1 MEEVCLERLP
11 THRTAKASRTPC
23 CCAFLLKR
31 IVVGIPPFPM
41 KRVGLYFAAVMALV
55 LVIQALP
62 AAAQTVRRATYTRSS
77 SSKAA
82 VAKKVTVGGKTYYIV
97 EGNNPALDTGKEAC
111 ASAGLSC
118 TGYTN
123 LSSNTVCMAAHPGA
137 KQVTGVNGS
146 KNGFYCD
153 GSPQT
158 GLACGS
164 AKNTCMVCPKC
175 NLNANCDTAIG
186 TLYREMYVSCGRAL
200 ARTSSS
206 RSSVSSR
213 SSSSSSAAGLSCAF
227 AQGGA
232 LVRATCNVPGAAGN
246 FCVRALGLAN
256 ARAVSCA
263 QNGQIVCNV
272 PCNTQGIQNFK
283 RCPTGA
289 VSVTPSGSCPSSSSS
304 VSSASGKVELGGL
317 CKHSGECNDT
327 WGGNQYFVHCV
338 GFSPNSR
345 CSCNMF
351 SQTTSGCVK
360 NLSNLKNQPSG
371 QPCVHGGNCASGM
384 CLGRVCK

>member
-1 MEEVCLERLP
+1 
-11 THRTAKASRTPC
+11 
-23 CCAFLLKR
+23 
-31 IVVGIPPFPM
+31 M
-41 KRVGLYFAAVMALV
+41 KRVSLIFASALALV
-55 LVIQALP
+55 LVLQALP
-62 AAAQTVRRATYTRSS
+62 ATAQTVRRTTYGTKSS
-77 SSKAA
+77 SSVKAA

-97 EGNNPALDTGKEAC
+97 EGNTPALDTGKEAC
-111 ASAGLSC
+111 ASVGLTC

-123 LSSNTVCMAAHPGA
+123 LSSNAVCAAAHPGA
-137 KQVTGVNGS
+137 KQVTDVNGS

-158 GLACGS
+158 GLGCGGTKN
-164 AKNTCMVCPKC
+164 ANTCKVCPTC

-186 TLYREMYVSCGRAL
+186 ALYREMFVSCGRAL
-200 ARTSSS
+200 SSSS

-227 AQGGA
+227 SQGGS
-232 LVRATCNVPGAAGN
+232 LVRATCNVAGAASN

-283 RCPTGA
+283 RCPAGA

-317 CKHSGECNDT
+317 CKHGGECNDT
-327 WGGNQYFVHCV
+327 WNGNQYFVHCV
-338 GFSPNSR
+338 GFSPNTR
-345 CSCNMF
+345 CSCSQT

-360 NLSNLKNQPSG
+360 NLSNLRNQPSG
-371 QPCVHGGNCASGM
+371 QPCAHGGNCASGM